1 MKTNP
6 THPGTYAG
14 QPATITRIYT
24 TGRGRILF
32 GLRTPGGL
40 VASEWDH
47 PTELRLFAARKLLNV
62 TT

>member
-14 QPATITRIYT
+14 QPATITVIYT
-24 TGRGRILF
+24 SGRGRILF

-47 PTELRLFAARKLLNV
+47 PTELRRFAAQRCLV
-62 TT
+62 IA

>member
-14 QPATITRIYT
+14 QPATISVVFTSSA
-24 TGRGRILF
+24 GRRLYA
-32 GLRTPGGL
+32 LRTPGAV
-40 VASEWDH
+40 VATGWDT
-47 PTELRLFAARKLLNV
+47 TEGLRLFAARKLLNV